1 MTTSTSTT
9 SRRGKVVAW
18 LAFLLALSFVIG
30 SVIVVDQRPRTHD
43 AYLFS
48 YSAGLAPEVSG
59 RILQLKVSNNQLVR
73 KGQPLVEIDPE
84 PFTLKL
90 HQAQAQVAALRAEID
105 LTTRQVSSQGTGANA
120 AARQVDRARA
130 QQAYA
135 QATLARMR
143 PLLIRGYVTAQQ
155 IDEASANE
163 RSAAANLSSAIQQAA
178 QAHEAIGDV
187 ASLNAQLVGAQ
198 ANEALAARD
207 LREATLR
214 APFDGRIVGLE
225 LAEGSF
231 ANAGHPLFTI
241 IRANDWYAVA
251 DFRETDLKGIHVGD
265 HATVWVMGHDNLPVK
280 GLVES
285 LGAGVQPEGVG
296 GPGLPSVDRN
306 LNWVVVAQRFPVW
319 IRLENTNEET
329 MRIGATAS
337 VRVTH
342 GR

>member
-1 MTTSTSTT
+1 
-9 SRRGKVVAW
+9 VAW
-18 LAFLLALSFVIG
+18 LIFLLAVVMVVA

-59 RILQLKVSNNQLVR
+59 RILQLKVTNNQLVR
-73 KGQPLVEIDPE
+73 KGQSLVEIDPE

-105 LTTRQVSSQGTGANA
+105 LTTRQVSSQGSGANA
-120 AARQVDRARA
+120 AVKQADRARA
-130 QQAYA
+130 QLGFA
-135 QATLARMR
+135 QTTLARLT
-143 PLLIRGYVTAQQ
+143 PLMASGYVTAQQ
-155 IDEASANE
+155 LDEASSNE
-163 RSAAANLSSAIQQAA
+163 REAAAALSGAIELAA
-178 QAHEAIGDV
+178 QAHEAVGDV
-187 ASLNAQLVGAQ
+187 VSLNAQLVGAK
-198 ANEALAARD
+198 ASEALAARD

-231 ANAGHPLFTI
+231 ANSGRPLFTLI
-241 IRANDWYAVA
+241 KANNWYAVA
-251 DFRETDLKGIHVGD
+251 DFRETDLKGIHIGD
-265 HATVWVMGHDNLPVK
+265 GATVWVMGHDDQPVK
-280 GLVES
+280 GHVES

-296 GPGLPSVDRN
+296 GPGLPTVDRN

-319 IRLENTNEET
+319 IRIEGTHEEM

-342 GR
+342 GH